1 MAGNTTEALRRIHE
15 NKHTR
20 SKILD
25 LSGLGLSELPE
36 ELWDCVWVEE
46 LGLGYHYHW
55 NEELQ
60 RWYDYWDRRLSDKM
74 PNELS
79 VLPLSIANLQ
89 QLTHLFLD
97 STAIADFSPLCSMP
111 SLSSLDLSHLNVSDL
126 RGLNGLSSLSS
137 LKLNSA
143 KVNNLNGLSG
153 LSGLKSL
160 DLSFSEVSDLRGL
173 SDLSSLSSLKWW
185 SIKLNDL
192 SGLSGLSNLTSLDLS
207 SAKVSY
213 LNGLSSLSSLS
224 NLDLGHSEINDVK
237 GLSGLSSLISLDLG
251 HSKVSDLS
259 GLNTLLNLTSL
270 DLSGTPVS
278 DLSPLLGLPN
288 LSNLDLINAKK
299 MSDLSPLSGLLS
311 LSSLNLYLTPVS
323 DLSPLSGLLNL
334 SNLNLSSTNV
344 RDLRPLSTLLN
355 LNSLDISSTPLS
367 DLHGLEGLLS
377 LSRLDL
383 DSTKVTNLSPLRSLS
398 SLTDLSLI
406 ATPVSDLSPLSGLTS
421 LNKLNLKSDQVSDVS
436 PLSSLLS
443 LKSLFLKSPRLS
455 DISPLRNLS
464 ELNDLDLSFSDVY
477 DLSGLSGLSNL
488 TSLELNYNKRLSD
501 VSPLSSLSQLKSLE
515 LNNTQVSDLS
525 GLSSLSQLNA
535 LNLSETPLSD
545 LSTLSTLS
553 RLEYLNLNETSVSD
567 LSPLSGLSNL
577 RSLDLEET
585 QVSDLSPLSGLS
597 QLKSLSVV
605 RTPLTDIQ
613 ILSKLKNLIDLR
625 LIDINIDDLCPLC
638 GLSNLVELDLRGS
651 TIPYFPFELLW
662 LPKLEALHLEEAHCF
677 NLPSE
682 LTYEY
687 EALPDLRNY
696 HTELQK
702 NAYTS
707 YQAKVIT
714 VGNGRV
720 GKTSVLKALFQL
732 GAFDPLEDS
741 THGIRLFHTTVP
753 LPSEQA
759 DAKLMLWDFGGQELY
774 HATHRIFMESRA
786 LYLLIWDEHTEQNLG
801 EEAVQLQGK
810 TYFFRNFPLSYWLG
824 NIRALSQFAKIIV
837 ICNKADDGREHFP
850 TVLLDLQ
857 SQYKITSFFSVSAKT
872 GFHIPDLFQHVQTQ
886 LEQMHEMGMQM
897 PLSWKKVQDQL
908 SAIQDQPYI
917 HFTTYRNICTE
928 EGLSEDSA
936 YTLLRFLHHSGFV
949 FWHERYLNDQI
960 VLDQKWALDA
970 IYTLLDRNSWYKVLK
985 GKALLKYSELAECWS
1000 EYPEEQVELFLEI
1013 MQSCELAL
1021 KIEDKP
1027 YSHDPYYL
1035 IPEFLPDQPAL
1046 AVAQTW
1052 ENAAGP
1058 IFHFRFQHHF
1068 FHSALMQRFIVRS
1081 ARLAKSYD
1089 LLWRSGIMIKVEET
1103 LAHIQVHPE
1112 EGRIEILLRG
1122 PRPRHLIE
1130 RLKNEISQIQEVK
1143 GDAGFLLS
1151 LSGLP
1156 DEWIPLEQVKQG
1168 STHVVSTS
1176 GKVLEFAPFFSL
1188 IYAPQREEEPK
1199 PLDLK
1204 ELADRES
1211 GAQLLE

>member
-1 MAGNTTEALRRIHE
+1 MAGNTAEALRRIHE
-15 NKHTR
+15 NKRTR

-79 VLPLSIANLQ
+79 VLPLGIANLQ

-97 STAIADFSPLCSMP
+97 STAIADFTPLSSIS
-111 SLSSLDLSHLNVSDL
+111 SLSNLDLSHLEVSDL

-143 KVNNLNGLSG
+143 KVNNLNGLKG
-153 LSGLKSL
+153 LSNLKSL
-160 DLSFSEVSDLRGL
+160 DLSFSEVRDLSGL
-173 SDLSSLSSLKWW
+173 SDLPSLSSLKWW
-185 SIKLNDL
+185 SFKLNDL
-192 SGLSGLSNLTSLDLS
+192 SGLSGLSSLTSLDLS

-213 LNGLSSLSSLS
+213 VNGLSSLSNLS
-224 NLDLGHSEINDVK
+224 NLDLGHSEINDVRS
-237 GLSGLSSLISLDLG
+237 LSGLSSLISLDLG

-259 GLNTLLNLTSL
+259 GLNTLLSLTSL

-278 DLSPLLGLPN
+278 DLSPLSGLPN
-288 LSNLDLINAKK
+288 LCNLSLINAKK
-299 MSDLSPLSGLLS
+299 LSDLSPLTGLLS
-311 LSSLNLYLTPVS
+311 LSSINLYLTPVS

-334 SNLNLSSTNV
+334 SSLNLSSTNV
-344 RDLRPLSTLLN
+344 RDLSPLSGLLN
-355 LNSLDISSTPLS
+355 LNSLHLSSNSVS

-377 LSRLDL
+377 LS
-383 DSTKVTNLSPLRSLS
+383 SLS
-398 SLTDLSLI
+398 LHSTQ
-406 ATPVSDLSPLSGLTS
+406 VSDLSPLSGLMSLNELNLSSDQVSDLNPLSGLTS
-421 LNKLNLKSDQVSDVS
+421 LNKLNLSSNQVSDLS

-443 LKSLFLKSPRLS
+443 LESLRLKSSCLS
-455 DISPLRNLS
+455 DISPLINLS
-464 ELNDLDLSFSDVY
+464 QLNDLDLSFSDVY
-477 DLSGLSGLSNL
+477 DLSGLSGLSDL

-525 GLSSLSQLNA
+525 GLSSLGQLNS
-535 LNLSETPLSD
+535 LNLSETPVSDLSP
-545 LSTLSTLS
+545 LSTLSQ
-553 RLEYLNLNETSVSD
+553 LEYLNVGETLVSDLSPLSSLSNLRALDMIFTPVTD
-567 LSPLSGLSNL
+567 LSPLSGLSRL
-577 RSLDLEET
+577 QSLHLLND
-585 QVSDLSPLSGLS
+585 QYIDIRPLSN
-597 QLKSLSVV
+597 
-605 RTPLTDIQ
+605 
-613 ILSKLKNLIDLR
+613 LKNLTYLYLRDLK
-625 LIDINIDDLCPLC
+625 IDDLVPLV
-638 GLSNLVELDLRGS
+638 GLSNLRTLDLCGCTMS
-651 TIPYFPFELLW
+651 YFPFELLW
-662 LPKLEALHLEEAHCF
+662 LPKLEDLHLEYASCI

-682 LTYEY
+682 LTYYY

-696 HTELQK
+696 HTELLK
-702 NAYTS
+702 NAYPS

-732 GAFDPLEDS
+732 GAFDPEEDS

-753 LPSEQA
+753 LPSEQV

-786 LYLLIWDEHTEQNLG
+786 LYLLIWDEHTEQNPG

-837 ICNKADDGREHFP
+837 VCNKADDEQEHFP
-850 TVLLDLQ
+850 TALLDLQ

-917 HFTTYRNICTE
+917 HFTTYRNVCTE

-970 IYTLLDRNSWYKVLK
+970 IYTLLDRNSWYKMLK
-985 GKALLKYSELAECWS
+985 GKALLKYSELAGCWS

-1013 MQSCELAL
+1013 MQSCELGL

-1035 IPEFLPDQPAL
+1035 IPEFLPDQAAP

-1052 ENAAGP
+1052 ENATGP
-1058 IFHFRFQHHF
+1058 VFHFRFQHHF

-1103 LAHIQVHPE
+1103 LAHIQVYPE
-1112 EGRIEILLRG
+1112 EGRIEMLLRG

-1168 STHVVSTS
+1168 STHAVSTS
-1176 GKVLEFAPFFSL
+1176 GQVLELAPFYSL
-1188 IYAPQREEEPK
+1188 IYTPQREEEPK